1 MEFGLW
7 LLRYIG
13 IICLLIL
20 GFWAPSL
27 PKDSAHL
34 TTRIKKV
41 RQHYLFVETILFKFW
56 NIGQQTMVR
65 SIPCNDKLDLRSRYK
80 ANVNLRLHNIFPNR
94 SRNLRVKN
102 QHGAD

>member
-1 MEFGLW
+1 
-7 LLRYIG
+7 
-13 IICLLIL
+13 
-20 GFWAPSL
+20 
-27 PKDSAHL
+27 
-34 TTRIKKV
+34 
-41 RQHYLFVETILFKFW
+41 
-56 NIGQQTMVR
+56 MVR